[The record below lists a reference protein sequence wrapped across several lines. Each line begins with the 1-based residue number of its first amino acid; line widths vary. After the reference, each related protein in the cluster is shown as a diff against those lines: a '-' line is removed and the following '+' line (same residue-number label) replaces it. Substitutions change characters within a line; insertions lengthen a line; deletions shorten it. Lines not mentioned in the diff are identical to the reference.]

1 MKILATIAG
10 TLCTLGAI
18 GAVAPSGGSANSQ
31 PVARAAVPAS
41 AAPLTDEQKDALR
54 AVLNLPPGA
63 TLDLEIVNE
72 DDGSVRTRER
82 GRGVGAAAIAEG
94 DKLNENFNGSAP
106 EVNLGA
112 DRSSRGGS
120 ADRQASASAV
130 QVPPLPW
137 QNPLFWVGLLALG
150 GAGASIYFGLRR
162 AAVICGVAGA
172 GLLAAAFFPG
182 LLLIVAAGAAV
193 VLLLPYIRAEWE
205 KNRSHEALRAVV
217 AGVDDKTVPPEAK
230 AAVKA
235 AIRSESTEMD
245 KATIKAV
252 KKADEVGKYED

>member
-1 MKILATIAG
+1 MKILATVAG

-18 GAVAPSGGSANSQ
+18 GAVAPDRADSSP
-31 PVARAAVPAS
+31 PVARAVVPQS
-41 AAPLTDEQKDALR
+41 AAPLTEEQKDALR
-54 AVLNLPPGA
+54 AMLNLPPGA

-72 DDGSVRTRER
+72 DDGHVRTKER

-94 DKLNENFNGSAP
+94 DRLNDNFTGSAP

-112 DRSSRGGS
+112 ERSSRGGGS
-120 ADRQASASAV
+120 ERDVSASAV
-130 QVPPLPW
+130 RMPALPW
-137 QNPLFWVGLLALG
+137 QNPLFWVGLAALG
-150 GAGASIYFGLRR
+150 GAGASVYFGLRR

-182 LLLIVAAGAAV
+182 LFLIVAAAAV
-193 VLLLPYIRAEWE
+193 AVLLLPYIRAEWE

-217 AGVDDKTVPPEAK
+217 AGVDDKTVPAEAK

-235 AIRSESTEMD
+235 AIASEATDQD

-252 KKADEVGKYED
+252 KRADEVGKYED